1 MEKLSI
7 REVVAACGGTLL
19 WGDENTVVEG
29 VTTDSRKSGENL
41 LFIPLAGPTFDGHAF
56 IRAAFD
62 TGAVAA
68 LTHKDVEPFC
78 DGALIRVKDTK
89 QALADLAH
97 YYLQKFDIPVVA
109 VTGSV
114 GKTTTKDMVA
124 AALGERYRVL
134 KTQGNFNNDIGLPLT
149 VFEIERT
156 HEIAVLEMGM
166 NHFGE
171 IRHLASV
178 ARPDCALITNIGM
191 AHIENLG
198 SQEGILQAK
207 LEVTSYFDESNTL
220 FLNGDDAML
229 STVEAAEYPVVRFG
243 TGVGCAYRAENI
255 ALDAYSIDF
264 DVVYDGGRQHIA
276 VSLPGMH
283 NVYNALAAFAIAK
296 HYGVPDAAIAAGL
309 SAFTPSKMRMDIR
322 RFGGI
327 TLINDCYNASPDSVR
342 AALAVLAGTDAK
354 RRVAILG
361 DILEMG
367 SFGPAAH
374 EALGEDAA
382 KMADVLLTTGT
393 DAAHLH
399 SGALA
404 AGMQGEN
411 ALHFANNKEVIAALG
426 GILRE
431 GDAVLVKASRGMQF
445 EQIAL
450 GIEKLFLDTK
460 NK

>member
-7 REVVAACGGTLL
+7 KEVAAACGGTLL
-19 WGDENTVVEG
+19 WGDENTIIEG

-68 LTHKDVEPFC
+68 LTHKDTEPFF
-78 DGALIRVKDTK
+78 DGTLIRVADTK
-89 QALADLAH
+89 QALADLAR
-97 YYLQKFDIPVVA
+97 YYLRKFDIPVVA

-124 AALGERYRVL
+124 AALAEKYRVL
-134 KTQGNFNNDIGLPLT
+134 KTQGNYNNDIGLPLT
-149 VFEIERT
+149 VFGLDRE

-171 IRHLASV
+171 IRHLVSIAH
-178 ARPDCALITNIGM
+178 PDSALITNIGM

-207 LEVTSYFDESNTL
+207 LEITEYFGEENTL
-220 FLNGDDAML
+220 FFNSDDAFL
-229 STVEAAEYPVVRFG
+229 STVKADRYQTVRFG
-243 TGVGCAYRAENI
+243 IHDTACAYRAEHI
-255 ALDAYSIDF
+255 EHGAGYVAF
-264 DVVYDGGRQHIA
+264 DVVYEGGVQA
-276 VSLPGMH
+276 VRVNLPGMH
-283 NVYNALAAFAIAK
+283 NIYNALAAFAVAK
-296 HYGVPDAAIAAGL
+296 QYGVSDTEIAAGL
-309 SAFTPSKMRMDIR
+309 AAFTPSKMRMDIR
-322 RFGGI
+322 AVGPV

-342 AALAVLAGTDAK
+342 AALAVLKGTEAK

-367 SFGPAAH
+367 AFGPAAH
-374 EALGEDAA
+374 EALGKQAA
-382 KMADVLLTTGT
+382 QCADVLLTTGK
-393 DAAHLH
+393 DAKFLH
-399 SGALA
+399 SGAIA
-404 AGMQGEN
+404 AGMPEEN
-411 ALHFANNKEVIAALG
+411 ARHFASNKEIVAALG
-426 GILRE
+426 SVLQP

-445 EQIAL
+445 EQIVVGL
-450 GIEKLFLDTK
+450 EKLFL
-460 NK
+460 

>member
-1 MEKLSI
+1 
-7 REVVAACGGTLL
+7 
-19 WGDENTVVEG
+19 
-29 VTTDSRKSGENL
+29 
-41 LFIPLAGPTFDGHAF
+41 
-56 IRAAFD
+56 
-62 TGAVAA
+62 
-68 LTHKDVEPFC
+68 
-78 DGALIRVKDTK
+78 
-89 QALADLAH
+89 
-97 YYLQKFDIPVVA
+97 
-109 VTGSV
+109 
-114 GKTTTKDMVA
+114 
-124 AALGERYRVL
+124 
-134 KTQGNFNNDIGLPLT
+134 
-149 VFEIERT
+149 
-156 HEIAVLEMGM
+156 M

-207 LEVTSYFDESNTL
+207 LEVTSYFNESNTL

-229 STVEAAEYPVVRFG
+229 STVEATEYPVVRFG
-243 TGVGCAYRAENI
+243 TGGGCTYRAENI
-255 ALDAYSIDF
+255 ALGADSIDF

-283 NVYNALAAFAIAK
+283 NVYNALDAFAIAK

-382 KMADVLLTTGT
+382 KMVDVLLTTGM

-411 ALHFANNKEVIAALG
+411 ALHFANNKEIIAALG